1 MVEIVL
7 KTMKGKLAEEI
18 AFLLIGNRLLLLLF
32 AQNKEVILIIIL
44 FKYKILYSSYMS
56 IFISEFSKNMT
67 YLDDYSS
74 P

>member
-7 KTMKGKLAEEI
+7 KTKDSKLAEEI
-18 AFLLIGNRLLLLLF
+18 AFLLIGNRLLLRLF

>member
-7 KTMKGKLAEEI
+7 KTMGSKLAEEI
-18 AFLLIGNRLLLLLF
+18 AFLFIGNHLLLLLF

-44 FKYKILYSSYMS
+44 FKYKILYSYYMS

>member
-7 KTMKGKLAEEI
+7 KTKDSKLAEEI